1 MLVLLFSL
9 LALFD
14 LGLRSRL
21 LICDLFAGRC
31 SIMLRREELLSLG
44 HSIITS

>member
-14 LGLRSRL
+14 LGIRSRL
-21 LICDLFAGRC
+21 IVCVPFAGRC